1 MAYSKLFLKIRH
13 VILFIYNY
21 ECQLCNYVG
30 FELEVHHF
38 DKNSKND
45 DVFNLVPYC
54 KDCHQLAHGKIL
66 LQKPVLDPGKENAL
80 LKLDFFIHK

>member
-13 VILFIYNY
+13 VILFIYDY
-21 ECQLCNYVG
+21 KCQLCPYVG

-38 DKNSKND
+38 DKDSQND
-45 DVFNLVPYC
+45 DVFNLLPLC
-54 KDCHQLAHGKIL
+54 KDCHQLVHGKIL
-66 LQKPVLDPGKENAL
+66 LKKPVLDQGTENAL